1 MDYVFKPKEPH
12 LKRLLIALSLGL
24 LTSLCT
30 VQAQANNLDHYIATS
45 QALADKFGTP
55 MFHGGL
61 NQKGGRRTRR
71 QRSPY
76 RQQRKQRKQRGG
88 NWHELQKFDAPYTSG
103 FPDSVTGVNP
113 QFRTEASV
121 NSQYAE
127 NRGPQF

>member
-1 MDYVFKPKEPH
+1 MAPFNYEN
-12 LKRLLIALSLGL
+12 ALALGDAA
-24 LTSLCT
+24 TR

-71 QRSPY
+71 QRKQRNQRKQQRGGPY
-76 RQQRKQRKQRGG
+76 RQQRGG